1 MQKQTCET
9 SPVTVRE
16 VKSARD
22 RRLFVRFPNELYRE
36 NPYYVPPMYA
46 DELSDMNPK
55 KNPAFSYAEAK
66 YFLAFMGKRVVGRIG
81 AIYNTRANERWK
93 TRRMRFTQ
101 VDFIDDTRVSSALF
115 AAVEAFARE
124 RDCNEIHGPL
134 GFTDLDREGML
145 VEGFEEK
152 SLFFTYYNAPYYKE
166 HLERLGYAKDVDW
179 IELNVHRTEENTKT
193 ADLLAKLSA
202 RALKRHNLHIVTVK
216 RNREFTPYIE
226 RAFALV
232 NRAYA
237 PLYGVVPLDEVQIR
251 HYAKKFV
258 PMIDPA
264 LACLVEDEAG
274 ELIAF
279 GASVRSL
286 SDAFRKTG
294 GRLFPFGFIPT
305 LHALSH
311 GKEINLLL
319 IAVDPRYQGAGVNAV
334 IIHHIL
340 ENAWRVGIYSAETGP
355 QLELNDKVVDQWKIF
370 PSRQHKR
377 RRCFI
382 KTLEPKENKENANE
396 CLQNE

>member
-1 MQKQTCET
+1 MGVQPSKNGA
-9 SPVTVRE
+9 VLVRE
-16 VKSARD
+16 VRSARD
-22 RRLFVRFPNELYRE
+22 RRRFVRFPNELYRD

-46 DELSDMNPK
+46 DELADMNPK
-55 KNPAFSYAEAK
+55 KNPAFSYADAK
-66 YFLAFMGKRVVGRIG
+66 YFLAFLGGRVVGRIG
-81 AIYNTRANERWK
+81 AIYSKRANERWG
-93 TRRMRFTQ
+93 THRMRFTQ
-101 VDFIDDTRVSSALF
+101 VDFIDDARVSEALF

-124 RDCNEIHGPL
+124 KGCNEVHGPL

-152 SLFFTYYNAPYYKE
+152 SLFFTYYNAPYYKN
-166 HLERLGYAKDVDW
+166 HLARLGYGKDVDW
-179 IELNVHRTEENTKT
+179 IELNVQRTEENTKT
-193 ADLLAKLSA
+193 AELLSKLSA
-202 RALKRHNLHIVTVK
+202 RALKRHDLHIVRVR
-216 RNREFTPYIE
+216 RNKEFTPYIE

-258 PMIDPA
+258 PMIDPD
-264 LACLVEDEAG
+264 LACLVENASG

-286 SDAFRKTG
+286 SDAFQKTG

-319 IAVDPRYQGAGVNAV
+319 IAVDPAYQGAGVNAV
-334 IIHHIL
+334 IINHIL
-340 ENAWRVGIYSAETGP
+340 ENAWRVGIHSAETGP
-355 QLELNDKVVDQWKIF
+355 QLELNDKVIDQWKIF

-382 KTLEPKENKENANE
+382 KTLE
-396 CLQNE
+396 